1 MEPTR
6 LNKAL
11 MELGYSFKVEG
22 EKVYVFS
29 KTKYSF
35 NGTFDEFQ
43 YWALEITAEY
53 YVSQYIISENKRKR
67 CL

>member
-35 NGTFDEFQ
+35 QRN
-43 YWALEITAEY
+43 I
-53 YVSQYIISENKRKR
+53 R
-67 CL
+67 

>member
-1 MEPTR
+1 MSSVK
-6 LNKAL
+6 L
-11 MELGYSFKVEG
+11 SIH
-22 EKVYVFS
+22 
-29 KTKYSF
+29 F

-43 YWALEITAEY
+43 YWALEVTAEY